1 MSCSAVSR
9 FSYIL
14 TICKQTWTPNVFKLP
29 FLSVCC
35 WIRMTKS
42 KLSFHADPILQRPH
56 YLLLTSYLICRWHFP
71 LCTSNQDLPFPC
83 MHSIDFPNLT
93 KSSLLAGLHLWWSY
107 LNGSAITVE
116 EILSCGW
123 GLKTNYETRVER
135 QNNWVWNEFKDGFYT
150 AWAYKSRHRRATVSV
165 YNGRFFSGM
174 IECIIAISDAV
185 FWLSILLKP

>member
-1 MSCSAVSR
+1 MSYVAVNS

-14 TICKQTWTPNVFKLP
+14 TIWKQTWTPDVFELP

-35 WIRMTKS
+35 WIRNKDDKEQTKFPCRS
-42 KLSFHADPILQRPH
+42 YYKD
-56 YLLLTSYLICRWHFP
+56 LLLTSYLICRWHSS